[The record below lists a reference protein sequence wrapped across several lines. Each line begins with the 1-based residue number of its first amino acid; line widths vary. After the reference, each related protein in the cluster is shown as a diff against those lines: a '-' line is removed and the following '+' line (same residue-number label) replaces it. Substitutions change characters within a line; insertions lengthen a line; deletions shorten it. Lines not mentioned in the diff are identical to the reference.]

1 MLSAIKSFFKAY
13 WKALIIVGGII
24 AVVAVGLYF
33 NVNAKLLALFALVA
47 GFITNGFVALA
58 TLVSLIPVVGP
69 LLVKVL
75 SIPIF
80 YLFNALGYL
89 LSVLAIKK
97 GYGAEVV
104 SYRVLTIILLLGI
117 VIGYIIG
124 NLVPLR

>member
-104 SYRVLTIILLLGI
+104 SYRVLTIILLVGI
-117 VIGYIIG
+117 VIGYVIG

>member
-1 MLSAIKSFFKAY
+1 MLSTTKGFFQSY
-13 WKALIIVGGII
+13 WKALVIVGGII
-24 AVVAVGLYF
+24 GVVMVGIYF
-33 NVNAKLLALFALVA
+33 RVDAKVLALFALVA
-47 GFITNGFVALA
+47 GFVTNGFVALA
-58 TLVSLIPVVGP
+58 TLVSLVPVVGP

-75 SIPIF
+75 SIPVF

-104 SYRVLTIILLLGI
+104 SYRVLTIILLVGI

>member
-1 MLSAIKSFFKAY
+1 MLSATKGFFQSY
-13 WKALIIVGGII
+13 WKALVIVGGII
-24 AVVAVGLYF
+24 GVVMVGIYLR
-33 NVNAKLLALFALVA
+33 VDAKVLALFALVA
-47 GFITNGFVALA
+47 GFVTNGFVALA
-58 TLVSLIPVVGP
+58 TLVSLVPVVGP
-69 LLVKVL
+69 LLVKLL
-75 SIPIF
+75 SIPVF

-104 SYRVLTIILLLGI
+104 SYRVLTIILLVGI

>member
-1 MLSAIKSFFKAY
+1 MLSALRGFFQSY
-13 WKALIIVGGII
+13 WKALAIVGGIT
-24 AVVAVGLYF
+24 AVVVVGFYF
-33 NVNAKLLALFALVA
+33 RVDAKVLALFALVA
-47 GFITNGFVALA
+47 GFVTNGFVALA

-69 LLVKVL
+69 LLVKLL

-97 GYGAEVV
+97 GYGHEVV
-104 SYRVLTIILLLGI
+104 SYRVLTIILLVGI

-124 NLVPLR
+124 NLVPLK

>member
-1 MLSAIKSFFKAY
+1 MLSTARGFFQSH
-13 WKALIIVGGII
+13 WKALAVVGGIVG
-24 AVVAVGLYF
+24 VVAVGLYL
-33 NVNAKLLALFALVA
+33 NVDAKALALFALVA

-58 TLVSLIPVVGP
+58 TLVSLVPVVGP

-97 GYGAEVV
+97 GYGHEVV
-104 SYRVLTIILLLGI
+104 SYRVLTIILLVGI

-124 NLVPLR
+124 NLVPLK

>member
-1 MLSAIKSFFKAY
+1 MWSAIRGFFHSY
-13 WKALIIVGGII
+13 WKALAIVGGIA

-33 NVNAKLLALFALVA
+33 SVDAKALALFALVA

-58 TLVSLIPVVGP
+58 TLVSLVPVVGP

-75 SIPIF
+75 SIPVF

-97 GYGAEVV
+97 GYGSEVV
-104 SYRVLTIILLLGI
+104 SYRVLTIILLVGI

-124 NLVPLR
+124 NLVPLK

>member
-24 AVVAVGLYF
+24 TVVAVGLYF
-33 NVNAKLLALFALVA
+33 RVDAKALALFALVA

-58 TLVSLIPVVGP
+58 TLVSLVPVVGP

-75 SIPIF
+75 SIPVF

-97 GYGAEVV
+97 GYGHEVV
-104 SYRVLTIILLLGI
+104 SYRVLTIILLVGI

-124 NLVPLR
+124 NLAPLR

>member
-1 MLSAIKSFFKAY
+1 MRFAIRGFFQSY
-13 WKALIIVGGII
+13 WKAFAIVGGIVG
-24 AVVAVGLYF
+24 VVAVGLYF
-33 NVNAKLLALFALVA
+33 NVDAKALALFALVA

-75 SIPIF
+75 SIPVF

-104 SYRVLTIILLLGI
+104 SYRVLTIILLVGI

>member
-1 MLSAIKSFFKAY
+1 
-13 WKALIIVGGII
+13 
-24 AVVAVGLYF
+24 VVVVGLYF
-33 NVNAKLLALFALVA
+33 NVDAKALALFALVA

-75 SIPIF
+75 SIPVF

-97 GYGAEVV
+97 GYGSEVV
-104 SYRVLTIILLLGI
+104 SYRVLTIILLVGI

-124 NLVPLR
+124 NLVPLK

>member
-1 MLSAIKSFFKAY
+1 MLSTTKGFFQSY
-13 WKALIIVGGII
+13 WKALVIVGGII
-24 AVVAVGLYF
+24 GVVMVGIYF
-33 NVNAKLLALFALVA
+33 RVDAKVLALFALVA
-47 GFITNGFVALA
+47 GFVTNGFVALA
-58 TLVSLIPVVGP
+58 TLVSLVPVVGP

-104 SYRVLTIILLLGI
+104 SYRVLTIILLVGI

-124 NLVPLR
+124 NLVPLK

>member
-13 WKALIIVGGII
+13 WKALTIVGGII
-24 AVVAVGLYF
+24 AVVTVGLYF
-33 NVNAKLLALFALVA
+33 RVDAKVLALFALVA

-58 TLVSLIPVVGP
+58 TLVSLVPVVGP

-75 SIPIF
+75 SIPLLYI
-80 YLFNALGYL
+80 FNALGYL

-97 GYGAEVV
+97 GYGADVV
-104 SYRVLTIILLLGI
+104 SHRLLTIILLVGI
-117 VIGYIIG
+117 VIGYVIG

>member
-1 MLSAIKSFFKAY
+1 MLSTARGFFQSY
-13 WKALIIVGGII
+13 WKAFAIVGGIVG
-24 AVVAVGLYF
+24 VVTVGLYF
-33 NVNAKLLALFALVA
+33 NVDAKALALFALVA

-58 TLVSLIPVVGP
+58 TLVSLVPVVGP

-80 YLFNALGYL
+80 YMFNALGYL

-104 SYRVLTIILLLGI
+104 SYRVLTIILLVGI

>member
-1 MLSAIKSFFKAY
+1 MLSTIKGFFQSY
-13 WKALIIVGGII
+13 WKALAIVGGIA
-24 AVVAVGLYF
+24 AVVMVGLYF
-33 NVNAKLLALFALVA
+33 RVDAKFLALFALVA
-47 GFITNGFVALA
+47 GFVTNGFVALA
-58 TLVSLIPVVGP
+58 TLVSLVPIVGP

-104 SYRVLTIILLLGI
+104 SYRVLTIILLVGI

-124 NLVPLR
+124 NLVPLK

>member
-1 MLSAIKSFFKAY
+1 MLSTTKGFFQSY
-13 WKALIIVGGII
+13 WKALAIVGGIA
-24 AVVAVGLYF
+24 AVVVVGFYF
-33 NVNAKLLALFALVA
+33 RVDAKVLALFALVA
-47 GFITNGFVALA
+47 GFVTNGFVALA
-58 TLVSLIPVVGP
+58 TLVSLVPVVGP

-75 SIPIF
+75 SIPVF

-104 SYRVLTIILLLGI
+104 SYRVLTIILLVGI

-124 NLVPLR
+124 NLVPLK

>member
-33 NVNAKLLALFALVA
+33 NVNTKLLALFALVA

-104 SYRVLTIILLLGI
+104 SYRVLTIILLVGI

>member
-1 MLSAIKSFFKAY
+1 MWSAIRGFFQSY
-13 WKALIIVGGII
+13 WKALAIVGGIVG
-24 AVVAVGLYF
+24 VVTVGLYF
-33 NVNAKLLALFALVA
+33 NVDAKVLALFALVA
-47 GFITNGFVALA
+47 GFVTNGFVALA

-75 SIPIF
+75 SIPVF

-97 GYGAEVV
+97 GYGTEVV
-104 SYRVLTIILLLGI
+104 SYRVLTIILLVGI

-124 NLVPLR
+124 NLVPLK

>member
-1 MLSAIKSFFKAY
+1 MRFAIRGFFQSY
-13 WKALIIVGGII
+13 WKALAIVGGIVG
-24 AVVAVGLYF
+24 VVAVGLYF
-33 NVNAKLLALFALVA
+33 RVDAKALALFALVA
-47 GFITNGFVALA
+47 GFVTNGFVALA

-75 SIPIF
+75 SIPVF

-97 GYGAEVV
+97 GYGSEVV
-104 SYRVLTIILLLGI
+104 SYRVLTIILLVGI

-124 NLVPLR
+124 TLVPLR

>member
-75 SIPIF
+75 SIPVF

-104 SYRVLTIILLLGI
+104 SYRVLTIILLVGI
-117 VIGYIIG
+117 VIGYVIG

>member
-1 MLSAIKSFFKAY
+1 MRFAIRGFFQSY
-13 WKALIIVGGII
+13 WKALAIVGGIVG
-24 AVVAVGLYF
+24 VVAVGLSF
-33 NVNAKLLALFALVA
+33 NVDAKALALFALVA

-58 TLVSLIPVVGP
+58 TLVSLVPVVGP

-104 SYRVLTIILLLGI
+104 SYRVLTIILLVGI